1 MLGLNSRAT
10 PNRVFMIRQ
19 LFVLSAFTAAALAQQ
34 PLTFGNL
41 VVVRV
46 GDGTAALS
54 NAATATFLDE
64 YTSTGTLVQT
74 IALPTAVN
82 GLNQPFSNSGT
93 ATSEGFLNL
102 SQNGVYLTLAGYA
115 TAPGPAA
122 IATSPASVV
131 PRVIARIDLGGGVD
145 TSTTITDGYNG
156 VPPVP
161 PATSGGTSGN
171 IRSAA
176 TVDGTAYWCSGTGAT
191 AAAGV
196 RYVQHGANTSLGLNA
211 GAPSNVRVAGI
222 YNGQLYAT
230 SASTVYQS
238 VCAVGTGL
246 PTTIGQ
252 SVSVLPGLPAA
263 SGPSA
268 YDFWFADPQTLY
280 IADDRATSGGGGGG
294 VQKWVNSNGTW
305 ALQYILQPTTGCRAV
320 SGRRVNGTTTVYA
333 TTANGQLVSFVDN
346 GVGSPATVV
355 ATAPANTAFRGLR
368 VISKPSTLTRLPAAC
383 GTTGIQA
390 AGNGEVGTDV
400 VTTIAGAQGI
410 PFVGYG
416 VTFFNLPFCGCF
428 VVHDFLVLSL
438 GSQATLSI
446 PNNPAL
452 FGFALYI
459 QGVDL
464 GGVTGCQ
471 DPLLALTD
479 GYALTIQ

>member
-1 MLGLNSRAT
+1 MLGQNSRAT
-10 PNRVFMIRQ
+10 SIRVFMIRQ
-19 LFVLSAFTAAALAQQ
+19 LLVLSAFTAAALAQQ

-46 GDGTAALS
+46 GDGTAPLS

-64 YTSTGTLVQT
+64 YTPAGTLVQT
-74 IALPTAVN
+74 IALPTAAN

-102 SQNGVYLTLAGYA
+102 SQNGVYLTLTGYA
-115 TAPGPAA
+115 SAPGPAA
-122 IATSPASVV
+122 IATSTASVV
-131 PRVIARIDLGGGVD
+131 PRVIARVDLGGGID

-156 VPPVP
+156 VPAVP
-161 PATSGGTSGN
+161 PATTGTNGN
-171 IRSAA
+171 IRSAV
-176 TVDGTAYWCSGTGAT
+176 TLDGTAYWTSGTGAT
-191 AAAGV
+191 ASAGV
-196 RYVQHGANTSLGLNA
+196 RNVQHGTNTSLGLNA

-230 SASTVYQS
+230 SASSVYQS
-238 VCAVGTGL
+238 VCAVGVGL

-252 SVSVLPGLPAA
+252 SVSVLPGLPVA

-280 IADDRATSGGGGGG
+280 IADDRAPLSNGG
-294 VQKWVNSNGTW
+294 VQKYSNVNGTW

-320 SGRRVNGTTTVYA
+320 TGRRANGTTTIYA
-333 TTANGQLVSFVDN
+333 TTSNGQIVSFVDN
-346 GVGSPATVV
+346 GAGSPATVV
-355 ATAPANTAFRGLR
+355 ATAPTNTAFRGLR
-368 VISKPSTLTRLPAAC
+368 FISKPSTLTRLPAAC

-390 AGNGEVGTDV
+390 AGNAEVGTDV
-400 VTTIAGAQGI
+400 ITTIAGAQGI
-410 PFVGYG
+410 PFVSYG
-416 VTFFNLPFCGCF
+416 LTFFNLPFCGCF
-428 VVHDFLVLSL
+428 LVHDFIVLAA
-438 GSQATLSI
+438 GSQSTLSI

-471 DPLLALTD
+471 DPLFALTD